1 MTKLIGK
8 NRRIRK
14 ILYSL
19 FAVTFLFTAVYPL
32 SQAHSERRQLR
43 PEWVM
48 PQHYPG
54 WFHGWGRIA
63 YFEEN
68 VCVINDMDY
77 RVAPRAT
84 FHTPDDN
91 YASRYIFTT
100 GKMVGFIFDDNDEI
114 ISMWLITK
122 DLDS

>member
-1 MTKLIGK
+1 MMELIRSRRKL
-8 NRRIRK
+8 RK

-19 FAVTFLFTAVYPL
+19 FALTFLFITVYPL
-32 SQAHSERRQLR
+32 SPAHSERRKLR

-48 PQHYPG
+48 PENYPG
-54 WFHGWGRIA
+54 WFHGWGRIG
-63 YFEEN
+63 YFEGNE
-68 VCVINDMDY
+68 CVINDMDY
-77 RVAPRAT
+77 RVSPRAT

-114 ISMWLITK
+114 ISMWLIPK
-122 DLDS
+122 DL